1 MPKSE
6 NLDIRGVIFDADG
19 LLLNTEWIAHQAWL
33 QTGKE
38 FGYHIPLEVH
48 QQVIG
53 LSIENSE
60 KVMKR
65 IYGEDFPY
73 WTLRKRRLEIADE
86 YIAQN
91 GLPLKEGVLP
101 LLDFLDQRGIPKAVA
116 TSSSRTAAGK
126 KLAQAGIADR
136 FAIVITN
143 DDVPNGKPAPDIFI
157 TAATALNLSPANCLV
172 LEDSEPGLKA
182 AKAAGAIPVMVPDL
196 KPPTAEAQQL
206 AYRVFPS
213 LNEVQVWLEAVLE
226 AKNG

>member
-1 MPKSE
+1 MPKCE
-6 NLDIRGVIFDADG
+6 KLEIRGVIFDADG

-38 FGYHIPLEVH
+38 FGYDIPLEVH

-86 YIAQN
+86 YIAKH
-91 GLPLKEGVLP
+91 GLPLKEGVLSM
-101 LLDFLDQRGIPKAVA
+101 LKFLEQRGIPKAVA
-116 TSSSRTAAGK
+116 TSSSRAAAGK

-136 FAIVITN
+136 FAVVITN
-143 DDVPNGKPAPDIFI
+143 DDVANGKPAPDIFI
-157 TAATALNLSPANCLV
+157 AAATALNLSPAQCLV

-196 KPPTAEAQQL
+196 KPPSAEAQQL
-206 AYRVFPS
+206 AYRVFPT
-213 LNEVQVWLEAVLE
+213 LKEVQTWLEAVLE
-226 AKNG
+226 TENG